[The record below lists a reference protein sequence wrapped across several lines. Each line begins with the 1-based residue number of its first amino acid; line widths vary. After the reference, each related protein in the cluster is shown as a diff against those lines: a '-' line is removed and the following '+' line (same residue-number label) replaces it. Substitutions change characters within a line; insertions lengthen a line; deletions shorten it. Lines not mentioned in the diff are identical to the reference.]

1 MLIELKIENFGIIE
15 QLRFRPGP
23 GLNMITGETG
33 SGKSLLLQALDTV
46 LGARAGAG
54 LVRNGSSRA
63 VIEAF
68 FDVTRMEEVRTWLEQ
83 GKLPHSGGELN
94 IRREI
99 GLEGR
104 SKCALNNI
112 PITLTRLRG
121 LAPLLMEVHG
131 QHEHQ
136 RLLDPDTH
144 LDSLD
149 IFAGTLSLRKQVAGL
164 HGRYRS
170 MKERLRSVTLESDER
185 EQRLDYIK
193 FSLEEIEDF
202 EPKENEYE
210 ELQAEKALMQNSGH
224 MHADIAV
231 SYGALREEEASV
243 LDRLR
248 AVESLLEK
256 HVALSPALAEYW
268 DDFREAY
275 YSLESLA
282 DFLRDKKDGLQFSP
296 ERLEDVDERL
306 NTYRRLHK
314 KYGGNTNAVLLT
326 RDRLLGELASIE
338 MSDEELE
345 LLRSELAVIYG
356 EMVALAEELSRKR
369 RSRVPD
375 LEKKLGGELNSLGM
389 PGACIQVSVR
399 RELNPEQGGSQ
410 EADEGNAAES
420 PAAGGLAQITEGK
433 YLINERGLDRVE
445 FLLGANA
452 GETQQPLRKVASGG
466 ELSRI
471 MLALKTTIVEQR
483 PVPTLLFDE
492 VDSGVGGEVALTIG
506 NRLRNLARESQVI
519 VVTHLHQLASLAD
532 HHFKIKKQ
540 VQQGRTVTLLHKLHH
555 DNRLQELARMMGGST
570 SKIGLEHARELLRRA
585 AG

>member
-63 VIEAF
+63 VVEAV
-68 FDVTRMEEVRTWLEQ
+68 FDIARQADARLWLEHH
-83 GKLPHSGGELN
+83 GLPFSGSDLL

-104 SKCALNNI
+104 SKCSLNQMPVTI
-112 PITLTRLRG
+112 SRLRA
-121 LAPLLMEVHG
+121 LAPFLMEIHG
-131 QHEHQ
+131 QHEQQ

-149 IFAGTLSLRKQVAGL
+149 LFSGTLALRKEVADFYARFRGL
-164 HGRYRS
+164 
-170 MKERLRSVTLESDER
+170 KEKLRSVSLEKGER
-185 EQRLDYIK
+185 ERRLDYIK
-193 FSLEEIEDF
+193 FSLEEIESFD
-202 EPKENEYE
+202 PRENEFE
-210 ELQAEKALMQNSGH
+210 DLQNEKALIQNSGH
-224 MHADIAV
+224 MFVDMSAA
-231 SYGALREEEASV
+231 YGILREEDGSV

-248 AVESLLEK
+248 TVDSLLEK
-256 HVALSPALAEYW
+256 HIELSPALGEHW
-268 DDFREAY
+268 EDFREAFY
-275 YSLESLA
+275 ALEALA
-282 DFLRDKKDGLQFSP
+282 DFLRDEKDGLHFSP

-314 KYGGNTNAVLLT
+314 KYGGTTNALLLT
-326 RDRLLGELASIE
+326 RDRLLSELASIE

-345 LLRSELAVIYG
+345 LLRSELAVIYR
-356 EMVALAEELSRKR
+356 EMLALAEELSRKR
-369 RSRVPD
+369 RSRVNE
-375 LEKKLGGELNSLGM
+375 LETRLAGELESLGM
-389 PGACIQVSVR
+389 PGARIQVSVR
-399 RELNPEQGGSQ
+399 RELNPEPPGEEDQQ
-410 EADEGNAAES
+410 REQNPEGRFA
-420 PAAGGLAQITEGK
+420 
-433 YLINERGLDRVE
+433 INERGLDRVE
-445 FLLGANA
+445 FLLQANL
-452 GETQQPLRKVASGG
+452 GEIQQPLRKVASGG

-471 MLALKTTIVEQR
+471 MLALKTIIVEQR

-492 VDSGVGGEVALTIG
+492 VDSGVGGEVALSIG
-506 NRLRNLARESQVI
+506 QRLKNLARESQVI

-532 HHFKIKKQ
+532 NHFKIKKQ
-540 VQQGRTVTLLHKLHH
+540 VQDGRTVTALQKLHH
-555 DNRLQELARMMGGST
+555 DHRLQELARMMGGST
-570 SKIGLEHARELLRRA
+570 SAIGLEHARELLKRA